1 VKFVT
6 RQPTK
11 PTILCTQKPA
21 QANEFIHVVRMVFM
35 CARPFRAEGW
45 PMLTDAIASAASGA
59 GKSGDSYIR
68 FHCYNVPQIDLP
80 VKRFFQNVVH
90 IRDSRTPQKP
100 PFKLSFGSRKQAIQ
114 ASAIVAL

>member
-1 VKFVT
+1 
-6 RQPTK
+6 
-11 PTILCTQKPA
+11 
-21 QANEFIHVVRMVFM
+21 MVFM

-90 IRDSRTPQKP
+90 IRDSRTPQETALQALFREQETGNSGKCHCCP
-100 PFKLSFGSRKQAIQ
+100 LAVGLGCRIGYKAQTWFALS
-114 ASAIVAL
+114 LL